1 MAFFTLFVLGLVSLF
16 FLGLFFYYENKDQTA
31 LAEKKPYLKR
41 NYFYSNEEKKFLA
54 ALVYAVGREFLIMG
68 KVRLADLL
76 LLKPDLG
83 GKARVKAYEKIC
95 HDSIDFVLCDKKTG
109 KIIAALQLYSDQ
121 EKIEKQMRKSVFLQN
136 TLKTVD
142 LPFLSFKESL
152 SYNSSELRN
161 SIFKVLKITP
171 TTDAV
176 LKKA

>member
-1 MAFFTLFVLGLVSLF
+1 
-16 FLGLFFYYENKDQTA
+16 
-31 LAEKKPYLKR
+31 
-41 NYFYSNEEKKFLA
+41 
-54 ALVYAVGREFLIMG
+54 MG